1 MSQTFEM
8 PLEKWSAQV
17 QEVVIGATP
26 DQGGT
31 RSHTITVGGE
41 KTLPFLHFEGE
52 TPNRPVIAME
62 VLDRPREEWA
72 PALDDAL
79 GDVKNDPVAWAQKCV
94 EEFGAD
100 MICLKFEGASPE
112 DLDRSP
118 DECAEIAKKVAE
130 AVKVPLI
137 LWGSGNPDKDNEV
150 WPILSHALTGERC
163 ILASATEDNYR
174 TISAVALADNHIVLT
189 EAPLDIN
196 IEKQVNILV
205 TEMGVKPENII
216 QYQSTGALGY
226 GIEYAYSIFERT
238 RIAALG
244 GDTMLSP
251 PMLAVVGSEAW
262 KTKEAIATT
271 EEMPEW
277 GTDPA
282 RRGILWEA
290 TTATVFLHGGCD
302 ILVMWH
308 PEAVKMVREVI
319 DELMKPQ

>member
-1 MSQTFEM
+1 
-8 PLEKWSAQV
+8 
-17 QEVVIGATP
+17 
-26 DQGGT
+26 
-31 RSHTITVGGE
+31 
-41 KTLPFLHFEGE
+41 
-52 TPNRPVIAME
+52 
-62 VLDRPREEWA
+62 
-72 PALDDAL
+72 
-79 GDVKNDPVAWAQKCV
+79 
-94 EEFGAD
+94 

-112 DLDRSP
+112 DLNRSP
-118 DECAEIAKKVAE
+118 EECAEIAKKVAE

-150 WPILSHALTGERC
+150 WPILSHALAGERC

-205 TEMGVKPENII
+205 TEMGVKPENIV

-251 PMLAVVGSEAW
+251 PMLAVVGSESW

-277 GTDPA
+277 GEDPK

-290 TTATVFLHGGCD
+290 TTATVFIHGGCD

-308 PEAVKMVREVI
+308 PEAVRMVREVI